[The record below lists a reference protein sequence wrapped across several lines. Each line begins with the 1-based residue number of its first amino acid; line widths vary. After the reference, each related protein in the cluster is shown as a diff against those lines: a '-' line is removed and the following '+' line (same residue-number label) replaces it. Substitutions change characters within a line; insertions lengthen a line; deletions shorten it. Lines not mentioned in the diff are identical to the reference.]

1 MELTAL
7 LEAFI
12 EQQDPETLAEL
23 AETLEDDPRGERLV
37 YLAWRAVYLEDE
49 RLAAL
54 LEEAVREAQT
64 LLEELR
70 RGGP

>member
-1 MELTAL
+1 MDLTAL

-12 EQQDPETLAEL
+12 EQQDPTTLTEL
-23 AETLEDDPRGERLV
+23 AEALEDDPRGERLV

-54 LEEAVREAQT
+54 LEEAVREAQA
-64 LLEELR
+64 LLAELR

>member
-1 MELTAL
+1 VELTAL